1 MREREW
7 LVREWEEGRVCC
19 VAVKISN
26 IESNRVG
33 ICLEHTGVTQDNYLD
48 TGGIMESRQDFN
60 QFHILHIN
68 E

>member
-1 MREREW
+1 MR
-7 LVREWEEGRVCC
+7 VVGGEEGS

-33 ICLEHTGVTQDNYLD
+33 ICLEHTGVSQDNYLD

>member
-1 MREREW
+1 M
-7 LVREWEEGRVCC
+7 VGEGVGGS

-33 ICLEHTGVTQDNYLD
+33 ICLEHSGLTQDNYLN

-60 QFHILHIN
+60 QFHILNIN
-68 E
+68 D